1 MLIRDFLN
9 VWYVI
14 NLNDLNVKYFYKG
27 TECTLFQLRTK
38 YINEALNKIT
48 VMPNAELIT
57 GDSITIDLSEHGE
70 LSYADEQLIEHI
82 NYIVPC
88 GSFGIV
94 LYLFIE

>member
-1 MLIRDFLN
+1 
-9 VWYVI
+9 
-14 NLNDLNVKYFYKG
+14 
-27 TECTLFQLRTK
+27 
-38 YINEALNKIT
+38 
-48 VMPNAELIT
+48 MPNAELIT